1 MLENFALEMPDYAL
15 DMHTMKGKAM
25 GHDLDHFRKEGAK
38 LVPSRPLMIRTRIN
52 PTGCGRSSSAA
63 SKPKHPSASSRL
75 TRSRKPASSNP
86 AARG

>member
-38 LVPSRPLMIRTRIN
+38 LVPE
-52 PTGCGRSSSAA
+52 
-63 SKPKHPSASSRL
+63 PS
-75 TRSRKPASSNP
+75 
-86 AARG
+86 